1 MQRQQTWMAM
11 LQMIPSLSKKR
22 LQVFVQY
29 SSQHCSSLQR
39 LYTALNDESVSKK
52 QRVLMFQTGFGGGNG
67 DQGANGS
74 SGSSSSSGGGGG
86 SGGGG
91 ATQGGNGSNGSSERK
106 QTVLSACIFNLMT
119 SKIPEAHI
127 GQIITR

>member
-1 MQRQQTWMAM
+1 M

-22 LQVFVQY
+22 SQVFVQY

-52 QRVLMFQTGFGGGNG
+52 QRVLMFQTGFRGSNG

-74 SGSSSSSGGGGG
+74 GSSSS
-86 SGGGG
+86 GGG
-91 ATQGGNGSNGSSERK
+91 ATQGGNSSNGSSERK

>member
-1 MQRQQTWMAM
+1 
-11 LQMIPSLSKKR
+11 
-22 LQVFVQY
+22 
-29 SSQHCSSLQR
+29 
-39 LYTALNDESVSKK
+39 
-52 QRVLMFQTGFGGGNG
+52 MFQTGFGGGNG

-74 SGSSSSSGGGGG
+74 SGGG
-86 SGGGG
+86 SG
-91 ATQGGNGSNGSSERK
+91 ATQGGNSSNGSSERK

>member
-1 MQRQQTWMAM
+1 
-11 LQMIPSLSKKR
+11 
-22 LQVFVQY
+22 
-29 SSQHCSSLQR
+29 
-39 LYTALNDESVSKK
+39 
-52 QRVLMFQTGFGGGNG
+52 MFQTGFGGGNG

-74 SGSSSSSGGGGG
+74 GGGSSGSSSSGGA
-86 SGGGG
+86 G
-91 ATQGGNGSNGSSERK
+91 ATQGGNSSNGSSERK